1 MNQNFTN
8 QWYPICYK
16 HFAIWNLSN
25 SLHGTNMVESIPFS
39 IDIKNF
45 MKFMYNFELFLAC
58 IWICLV
64 QAMIVMAM
72 KTTMTKFATCTW
84 AREIYNKA
92 CLNQSSNY
100 YAYIYIY
107 IYIWKLILNK
117 VTKHTRQYLNI
128 ICL

>member
-1 MNQNFTN
+1 
-8 QWYPICYK
+8 
-16 HFAIWNLSN
+16 
-25 SLHGTNMVESIPFS
+25 
-39 IDIKNF
+39 
-45 MKFMYNFELFLAC
+45 MYNFELFLAC